1 MVISPPPPIYRFSI
15 HVLYLHRACD
25 IVEHRTTTTIRNND
39 DDNNN
44 NIVLCEDINQ
54 FILYE

>member
-1 MVISPPPPIYRFSI
+1 M
-15 HVLYLHRACD
+15 LHRK
-25 IVEHRTTTTIRNND
+25 ILYD
-39 DDNNN
+39 DDGGDTN